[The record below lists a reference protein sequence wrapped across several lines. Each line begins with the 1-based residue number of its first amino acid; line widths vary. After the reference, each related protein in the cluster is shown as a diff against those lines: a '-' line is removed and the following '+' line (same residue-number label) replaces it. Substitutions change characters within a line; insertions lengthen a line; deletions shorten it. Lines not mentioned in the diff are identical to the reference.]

1 MLQVSERRF
10 SLALPPRGEVFS
22 FHRGKTIASF
32 LCPRFGIVVVPAAT
46 ISSAAAAEKFVRLI
60 SGVRLEKDRIYEY
73 APGVRL
79 MLYRMGGEGRNLIF
93 FPAPKTEDDKDY
105 VLPETVDPAFFTR
118 RGGSP
123 REYFLDPIRV
133 STETAHLVSE
143 VEIEDP
149 AVASFVREK
158 MNSSPV
164 VNAEYL
170 LVYHNYRDLDTD
182 KIRLKADALVL
193 VYKGEDGITYV
204 MVHKWRGSAMA
215 KLALE
220 TVLEEHPKHVVA
232 SSDQV
237 KFPPNLYN
245 DIYQRSERE
254 KLPLDEIK
262 AAWPFTLARAET
274 FIDLREPSSTLSEKW
289 HLYWQAVGADSIFGL
304 AAKGSLLRSSGTGLA
319 EGALLYSI
327 LGMAQDE
334 LKAAAVLGFL
344 AKASI
349 GFWLFANSRASAEA
363 AHIEAKERLG
373 DALNKQFPLWEM
385 GSQYKTTD
393 VLIRRYTRISL
404 AFLTAQTLF
413 FLLFPPIFKTAAWFI
428 SPLFI
433 PLVFVAGYL
442 AAEFLTVM
450 TNAYESLNSFKIAEN
465 RLRYNQKLPEYEK
478 KFWNINAFR
487 ENLELGLNQVS
498 FWAGFGIFSLISI
511 FAPAYVPIAGITLG
525 TLSLILCCG
534 RLLLPLFGHE
544 EQTRLGVKSPDFLRY
559 GRSLKISDNI
569 SIKLGD
575 NSKVE
580 VIEQQ
585 NKHRIIIPD
594 FDKSG
599 VKLNIAKLDSIAVKQ
614 AWVGR
619 ILPFSFAKKY
629 YVTIKTKDKSDPAVI
644 LTFFGREPFP
654 VEEIKERFIEQR

>member
-1 MLQVSERRF
+1 M
-10 SLALPPRGEVFS
+10 FS
-22 FHRGKTIASF
+22 FYRGKTIVSF
-32 LCPRFGIVVVPAAT
+32 LCPRFGVVVVPSAT
-46 ISSAAAAEKFVRLI
+46 ISSAAAAEKFVKFL
-60 SGVRLEKDRIYEY
+60 SGVQIEKDRVYEFV
-73 APGVRL
+73 PGVRL
-79 MLYRMGGEGRNLIF
+79 MLYRAAEEGRNLVF
-93 FPAPKTEDDKDY
+93 VPAPKTEDDRDY
-105 VLPETVDPAFFTR
+105 VLPETVHPAFFIKKK
-118 RGGSP
+118 GAP

-164 VNAEYL
+164 DNAEYL

-204 MVHKWRGSAMA
+204 MVYKWRGSAMA

-237 KFPPNLYN
+237 KFPPNLYS
-245 DIYQRSERE
+245 DIYQKSARE
-254 KLPLDEIK
+254 KSLSDEIK
-262 AAWPFTLARAET
+262 AAWPFPLPKIET
-274 FIDLREPSSTLSEKW
+274 YIDLREPSSTLSEKW
-289 HLYWQAVGADSIFGL
+289 QLYWQAVGADSIFGL
-304 AAKGSLLRSSGTGLA
+304 AAKGSLLRSAGTGLA
-319 EGALLYSI
+319 EGSLLYSV

-334 LKAAAVLGFL
+334 LKAAALMGFL

-349 GFWLFANSRASAEA
+349 GLWLVANTRASAEA

-373 DALNKQFPLWEM
+373 NVLDKQFPLWEM

-413 FLLFPPIFKTAAWFI
+413 FLLFPPIFKTATWFL

-442 AAEFLTVM
+442 SAEFLTVM
-450 TNAYESLNSFKIAEN
+450 TNAYENLNSFKIAEN

-487 ENLELGLNQVS
+487 DNLELALNQVS
-498 FWAGFGIFSLISI
+498 FWAGFGIFTLVSVL
-511 FAPAYVPIAGITLG
+511 APAYAPIAGIALG
-525 TLSLILCCG
+525 ALSLLLACG
-534 RLLLPLFGHE
+534 RFLLPLFGHE
-544 EQTRLGVKSPDFLRY
+544 EQTRLSIKSTDFLRY
-559 GRSLKISDNI
+559 GRTLRISENI
-569 SIKLGD
+569 SLRLGD
-575 NSKVE
+575 NPKVE
-580 VIEQQ
+580 VIEQKKKQ
-585 NKHRIIIPD
+585 RVIVPD
-594 FDKSG
+594 FDRSG
-599 VKLNIAKLDSIAVKQ
+599 VKLSIANLESVTVKRN
-614 AWVGR
+614 WLSRVV
-619 ILPFSFAKKY
+619 PFSFAKKY
-629 YVTIKTKDKSDPAVI
+629 HVVVKTKDRSDPAVI
-644 LTFFGREPFP
+644 LTFFGREPLA
-654 VEEIKERFIEQR
+654 VEEIRQRFIEER